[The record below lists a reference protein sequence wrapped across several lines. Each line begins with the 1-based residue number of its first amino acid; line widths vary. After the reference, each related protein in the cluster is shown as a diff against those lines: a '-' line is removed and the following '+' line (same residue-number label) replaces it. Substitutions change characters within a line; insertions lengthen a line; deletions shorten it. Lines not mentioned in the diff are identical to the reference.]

1 MTQPQSRIGKRPMT
15 KFKTL
20 ALMIV
25 ASVSVGGCA
34 TSNCA
39 GWKPLHPTK
48 KDVQVMSDRLAGDI
62 LEHNEFG
69 QKQGCWS
76 R

>member
-1 MTQPQSRIGKRPMT
+1 VIG
-15 KFKTL
+15 
-20 ALMIV
+20 
-25 ASVSVGGCA
+25 ASVWMGGCA

-39 GWKPLHPTK
+39 GWGAIRPTK

-69 QKQGCWS
+69 VKQHCWS
-76 R
+76 RP